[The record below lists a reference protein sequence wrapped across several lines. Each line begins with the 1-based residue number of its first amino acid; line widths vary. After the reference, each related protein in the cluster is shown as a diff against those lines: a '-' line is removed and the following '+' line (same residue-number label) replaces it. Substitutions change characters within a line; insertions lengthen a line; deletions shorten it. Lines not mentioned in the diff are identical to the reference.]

1 VPDDMFEDD
10 DVGGVTVMDG
20 MFADRTE
27 AGQRLARCL
36 HHLRSGHVVVV
47 GLPRGGVPV
56 ALEVAQE
63 LHAPLD
69 VIVVRKLGVPF
80 QPELAMGA
88 IGEDGARVING
99 DVVRAAGIT
108 AEQLA
113 RVEIREQ
120 EELQRRV
127 QRFRA
132 GRERVAL
139 TGRVVV
145 VVDDGVA
152 TGSTAHAACQVA
164 RAQGAARVVL
174 AVPVAPVGWRRR
186 FAGVADELI
195 CVATPRPFIS
205 IGCLYV
211 DFSETTNEEVLACL
225 ARAGHMPATSA
236 ASSASGDPDSAL
248 PARDDEVRVP
258 VGAVELSGQ
267 LTVPQRASG
276 VVVFAHGS
284 GSTRHSPRNRLVA
297 RLLNGAGLATLL
309 FDLLTAAEGAH
320 RVNVFDID
328 LLAGRLTGATAWLR
342 DQPGFASVPV
352 GWFGASTGAAA
363 ALWAAAEPGM
373 DIAAVVSRGGRP
385 DLAGDRLAMVRAP
398 TLLIVGGFD
407 TVVLDWNRQALARL
421 RCEARLAVVPGAT
434 HLFEEPG
441 TLQGAAEAARA
452 WFLAHLSRVPGP
464 PPSG

>member
-1 VPDDMFEDD
+1 MTPTRVS
-10 DVGGVTVMDG
+10 
-20 MFADRTE
+20 
-27 AGQRLARCL
+27 GQ
-36 HHLRSGHVVVV
+36 
-47 GLPRGGVPV
+47 
-56 ALEVAQE
+56 
-63 LHAPLD
+63 
-69 VIVVRKLGVPF
+69 
-80 QPELAMGA
+80 
-88 IGEDGARVING
+88 
-99 DVVRAAGIT
+99 
-108 AEQLA
+108 
-113 RVEIREQ
+113 Q

-211 DFSETTNEEVLACL
+211 DFSETTDEEVLACL

-309 FDLLTAAEGAH
+309 FDLLTAAEGAY

-363 ALWAAAEPGM
+363 ALWAAAEPGNGH
-373 DIAAVVSRGGRP
+373 RCGGLPRWT
-385 DLAGDRLAMVRAP
+385 A
-398 TLLIVGGFD
+398 
-407 TVVLDWNRQALARL
+407 
-421 RCEARLAVVPGAT
+421 
-434 HLFEEPG
+434 
-441 TLQGAAEAARA
+441 
-452 WFLAHLSRVPGP
+452 
-464 PPSG
+464 